1 MTASGNGGR
10 GRASGRE
17 AGGGDATTRSSDPVE
32 AAPGLPEPM
41 ARVLAD
47 YERHLVSE
55 RDLTPHTV
63 RAYAGDIAAML
74 EHAAR
79 LGHHDVATID
89 LRALR
94 SWLASQQTRGRARTT
109 VARRATAVRVFT
121 AWAHRAGHAPA
132 DAGSGL
138 GSPRAH
144 RTLPPAGSR
153 RQHRGRRQYYH
164 LPPDRHRCNWSAE
177 SDRWP

>member
-1 MTASGNGGR
+1 MTEQGPGR

-32 AAPGLPEPM
+32 VAPGLPEPM

-94 SWLASQQTRGRARTT
+94 NV
-109 VARRATAVRVFT
+109 VA
-121 AWAHRAGHAPA
+121 APA
-132 DAGSGL
+132 STRTSPAARGAPASGQVAADGL
-138 GSPRAH
+138 LGRGGRVAAEAVQPVSEVEAVVEVAHDGSP
-144 RTLPPAGSR
+144 S
-153 RQHRGRRQYYH
+153 
-164 LPPDRHRCNWSAE
+164 
-177 SDRWP
+177 